1 MTRSRPVQEVRY
13 ERVGVA
19 GVRHFF
25 VTENRRLR
33 KLTYFIS
40 SSFQLMILDDIS
52 GNGTDTNEGEH
63 ADITENKGFPKNE
76 ELEKQKE
83 YKQDQS
89 NGKASNDPSAAR
101 NTGAN
106 GYTQRNNQK
115 DQLEN
120 LHIGGSES
128 SPQGGNDHTSAG
140 EQAQGPGFEVEG
152 SYELDYNLRTRE
164 QKFGEKELSG
174 PAKGAGDNET
184 ISDG

>member
-1 MTRSRPVQEVRY
+1 
-13 ERVGVA
+13 
-19 GVRHFF
+19 
-25 VTENRRLR
+25 
-33 KLTYFIS
+33 
-40 SSFQLMILDDIS
+40 MIPDNIS
-52 GNGTDTNEGEH
+52 GDGTDANEGEH
-63 ADITENKGFPKNE
+63 AEITENKNFPKNE
-76 ELEKQKE
+76 ELEKQKA

-89 NGKASNDPSAAR
+89 NNKASNDPSAAR

-128 SPQGGNDHTSAG
+128 TPQGGNDHSNAG

-164 QKFGEKELSG
+164 QKFGEKALSG
-174 PAKGAGDNET
+174 PATPAGGSET
-184 ISDG
+184 ISDE